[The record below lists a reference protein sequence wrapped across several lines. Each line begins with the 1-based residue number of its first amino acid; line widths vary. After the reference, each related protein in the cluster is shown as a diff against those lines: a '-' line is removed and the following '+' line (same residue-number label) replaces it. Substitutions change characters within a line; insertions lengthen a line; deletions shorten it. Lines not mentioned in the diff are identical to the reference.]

1 MKDKE
6 LMEVLR
12 KVTKA
17 LSDSGM
23 KPGHRDQLQSAK
35 RELMAVAASG
45 KVDKARVFRAVDTIA
60 SVMLEMLEDDAR

>member
-1 MKDKE
+1 MKDQE
-6 LMEVLR
+6 LKEVLR

-23 KPGHRDQLQSAK
+23 KPDHRDQLQSAK

-45 KVDKARVFRAVDTIA
+45 KLEKARLFRATDVIA
-60 SVMLEMLEDDAR
+60 GVMLEMLQDDAG

>member
-23 KPGHRDQLQSAK
+23 KPDHRDQLQSAK
-35 RELMAVAASG
+35 RELMALAASG
-45 KVDKARVFRAVDTIA
+45 KWDRQRVFRVVDTIA
-60 SVMLEMLEDDAR
+60 AVMLEMLAEDAA